1 MLGTGYRVL
10 ATDCGVLATD
20 CGVLATGCGVD
31 CCFVREKDREDFRE
45 IRQELYRDYGIMI
58 QLVM

>member
-1 MLGTGYRVL
+1 MAKNNGRKYRLINKMKPWVRYMNGRMEMVGGL
-10 ATDCGVLATD
+10 AYLM
-20 CGVLATGCGVD
+20 
-31 CCFVREKDREDFRE
+31 DREDFRE